1 MEQTVYAGISA
12 RSCTVMPEY
21 EAPCVKVV
29 KFVVE
34 NGHTR
39 SYTQKLGLS
48 EDLGDINLERRSNTG
63 GNWGGETDEHWY

>member
-21 EAPCVKVV
+21 EAPCIKVV

-34 NGHTR
+34 NGYTH

>member
-12 RSCTVMPEY
+12 RFCTQRPEY

-29 KFVVE
+29 QFVVE
-34 NGHTR
+34 NGYTR

-48 EDLGDINLERRSNTG
+48 EDLGDINLERRSNSG

>member
-21 EAPCVKVV
+21 EAPCIKVV
-29 KFVVE
+29 KFAVE
-34 NGHTR
+34 NGYTR